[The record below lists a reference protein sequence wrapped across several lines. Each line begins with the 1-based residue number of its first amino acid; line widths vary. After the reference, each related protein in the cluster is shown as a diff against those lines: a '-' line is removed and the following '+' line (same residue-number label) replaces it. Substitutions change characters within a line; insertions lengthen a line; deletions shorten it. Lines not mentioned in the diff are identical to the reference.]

1 MDSRFG
7 RGRVF
12 RLIPLW
18 VSCALLG
25 LGTSWI
31 TAFAHWILVETGH
44 IPRLTGVH
52 QIDADISGQGLVV
65 AVHTR
70 FTGRVPR
77 EIPPSEEMDW
87 VSHYTTIAY
96 GWPVANW
103 GTVFRQ
109 RSTYYWQDGVDPVLA
124 LNVGWLWPGGLLSD
138 PTRPHL
144 TRQEILQVNASAIA
158 AGKPPMST
166 LGFDPY
172 ERFLPIFPLVGH
184 SMVASFIYGLPF
196 FIWFKWRE
204 IRRRGHCDHCDFS
217 LAGLPPGAVCP
228 ECGKPFVESSAAG
241 TAGHSPPAN

>member
-25 LGTSWI
+25 LSTSWI
-31 TAFAHWILVETGH
+31 IAFAHWILVETGH

-77 EIPPSEEMDW
+77 EIPPSEKMDW

-204 IRRRGHCDHCDFS
+204 RRRRGHCDHCGFS

-228 ECGKPFVESSAAG
+228 ECGKPFVESRAAG
-241 TAGHSPPAN
+241 TTGHSAPAN